1 MDPLEYEALRRAQEM
16 QKTQNRTHRSQPQQ
30 KPQNTQK
37 TTTHTESHT
46 QSSQSQST
54 VREKPPEP
62 VSPVLSAP
70 SALLFEDKEKLLILV
85 LVMILC
91 NEDNSDPALILA
103 LLYII
108 I

>member
-1 MDPLEYEALRRAQEM
+1 
-16 QKTQNRTHRSQPQQ
+16 
-30 KPQNTQK
+30 
-37 TTTHTESHT
+37 
-46 QSSQSQST
+46 
-54 VREKPPEP
+54 
-62 VSPVLSAP
+62 VLSAP

-91 NEDNSDPALILA
+91 NEDHSDPALILA